1 MGFSFFKRDEARAT
15 PKDVYNW
22 RMYASAAI
30 ASFAALMIGYD
41 SAFIGTSISIQS
53 FKDEFGLST
62 LSSADFAT
70 TSANIVSTYLC
81 GAFLGCIVAFPLS
94 WKYGRR
100 ITLQLAS
107 FIAVVGAVLNTCA
120 TGATGLSL
128 IYSGRCLLGIAVG
141 MSTNATPLYLAEIAP
156 PSIRG
161 ALIGMYEVNWQV
173 GGLVGFWINYG
184 ITQHIPYSR
193 RQWLIPFAI
202 QLVPAG
208 MFFIGLF
215 FLKESP
221 RWLITKGRTE
231 EAINNLVYLRKLPET
246 SEYVSTEIR
255 EMQELHDRDVALV
268 GNGFWAPFREFWTNK
283 ALLLRISITTTL
295 FLWQNASGVN
305 AINYYSPT
313 IFKSLGIVGQ
323 STSLFTTGLFGV
335 VKTTFMAIWLLF
347 LIDQVGRRRLLI
359 FGSVMAAICHFFIG
373 AYIAIDAPQT
383 KVRTELPPAGIAAV
397 FMFYL
402 YVATYTVS
410 WSGTP
415 WAVGSEA
422 FPGHVRGT
430 AQMCTSA
437 SNWFWTIWI
446 TRFTPQ
452 MFNTMGFG
460 VYIFF
465 ASMMVLSIPF
475 VFFLVPETKN
485 IPIEAMNDLWTGPHK
500 VWRANSAV
508 MASLRSKG
516 AFGSEDGEE
525 KESVRH
531 VEV

>member
-1 MGFSFFKRDEARAT
+1 MLPFDWAH
-15 PKDVYNW
+15 DV
-22 RMYASAAI
+22 ACS
-30 ASFAALMIGYD
+30 
-41 SAFIGTSISIQS
+41 
-53 FKDEFGLST
+53 
-62 LSSADFAT
+62 
-70 TSANIVSTYLC
+70 
-81 GAFLGCIVAFPLS
+81 
-94 WKYGRR
+94 
-100 ITLQLAS
+100 
-107 FIAVVGAVLNTCA
+107 
-120 TGATGLSL
+120 
-128 IYSGRCLLGIAVG
+128 
-141 MSTNATPLYLAEIAP
+141 
-156 PSIRG
+156 
-161 ALIGMYEVNWQV
+161 
-173 GGLVGFWINYG
+173 VGFWINYG

-373 AYIAIDAPQT
+373 AYVRLMLSVIASQTNFFTFGRLQSTPHRLKCGPSCHRRALPLSSCFTSTLRRTPFLGLARHGQSDLRHSPGMLEAQLKCARRPQI
-383 KVRTELPPAGIAAV
+383 G
-397 FMFYL
+397 
-402 YVATYTVS
+402 
-410 WSGTP
+410 SGLSGSLASRRRCLIP
-415 WAVGSEA
+415 WALEY
-422 FPGHVRGT
+422 
-430 AQMCTSA
+430 TSF
-437 SNWFWTIWI
+437 S
-446 TRFTPQ
+446 R
-452 MFNTMGFG
+452 
-460 VYIFF
+460 
-465 ASMMVLSIPF
+465 L
-475 VFFLVPETKN
+475 
-485 IPIEAMNDLWTGPHK
+485 
-500 VWRANSAV
+500 
-508 MASLRSKG
+508 
-516 AFGSEDGEE
+516 
-525 KESVRH
+525 
-531 VEV
+531 